1 MQLLQMF
8 KTGVSQSTSCKSES
22 PRGGGSDHD
31 SGTIKDL
38 GKLQVEKSDVTLS
51 PSNTATMQDLQIQ
64 LKDLQEKLRFANE
77 TIALME
83 DKKVDSGLQKSL
95 EEIKN
100 DDSLISDDDDDSTC
114 NKSAKISKLI
124 AQQSFPKSSSTHNG
138 LATPTD
144 TPVEI
149 L

>member
-1 MQLLQMF
+1 
-8 KTGVSQSTSCKSES
+8 
-22 PRGGGSDHD
+22 
-31 SGTIKDL
+31 
-38 GKLQVEKSDVTLS
+38 
-51 PSNTATMQDLQIQ
+51 MQDLQIQ

-83 DKKVDSGLQKSL
+83 DKKVDSSLQKSL

-100 DDSLISDDDDDSTC
+100 DDSLISDDDDDDDSTC